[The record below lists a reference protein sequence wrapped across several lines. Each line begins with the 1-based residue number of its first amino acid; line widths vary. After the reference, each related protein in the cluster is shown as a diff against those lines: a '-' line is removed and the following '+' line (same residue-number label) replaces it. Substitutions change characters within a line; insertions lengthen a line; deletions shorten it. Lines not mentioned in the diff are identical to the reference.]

1 MKFGA
6 VARFAILLAVAIPAW
21 SEIVIHTK
29 SGKVIRVQVDA
40 SEIASIEFSPT
51 AAPPPPPPP
60 PSGGSVFQSLAN
72 GKTVSGEARGD
83 KGGYWPFQLKITSYD
98 PSTGAIVGQITWSS
112 LSSVHRVKGTLAG
125 TKLSFTETEAIRA
138 GSAHLNVAYTFT
150 LATATASGSWVDNG
164 DKSHGSAKILAP

>member
-6 VARFAILLAVAIPAW
+6 AARVAILMAAAIPAW

-29 SGKVIRVQVDA
+29 SGKVIRVPVDA

-51 AAPPPPPPP
+51 APPPPPP
-60 PSGGSVFQSLAN
+60 PSGGSVFQSLAS

-98 PSTGAIVGQITWSS
+98 PSTGAIVGQITWTS
-112 LSSVHRVKGTLAG
+112 LASVHRVKGSLTGMRLG
-125 TKLSFTETEAIRA
+125 FTETEAIRA

-150 LATATASGSWVDNG
+150 LAAATASGSWVDNG